1 MSFNGINLD
10 MNLKDIN
17 KNKLIN
23 GNEKLDDLNL
33 NGYKIIQDPNKF
45 CFGMDSV
52 LLCDFCIDKIK
63 TSDLV
68 IDLGCGNG
76 IICILLAAKKNI
88 NKIIGLEIQK
98 ECVDLAKRNILFND
112 LKDKIKIIHGDIK
125 KISRF
130 RFLKNKFD
138 IVITNPPYLAY
149 KKSSLINKNKSKAIA
164 RHEIL
169 CNLEDIILNA
179 CYLLKDKGKFFMIH
193 RAQRM
198 TDIFYIMRKYNLEPK
213 KIKLIHKDINSA
225 AQMFL
230 IQGVKNAGCYL
241 KIEKPIIIYDK

>member
-1 MSFNGINLD
+1 MSFNDISKINLNELD
-10 MNLKDIN
+10 

-23 GNEKLDDLNL
+23 SYEKLDDLNL

-98 ECVDLAKRNILFND
+98 ECVDLAKRNILFNSLKD
-112 LKDKIKIIHGDIK
+112 NSLKDKIKIIHGDIK
-125 KISRF
+125 KSRVLDF
-130 RFLKNKFD
+130 
-138 IVITNPPYLAY
+138 
-149 KKSSLINKNKSKAIA
+149 
-164 RHEIL
+164 
-169 CNLEDIILNA
+169 
-179 CYLLKDKGKFFMIH
+179 
-193 RAQRM
+193 
-198 TDIFYIMRKYNLEPK
+198 
-213 KIKLIHKDINSA
+213 
-225 AQMFL
+225 
-230 IQGVKNAGCYL
+230 
-241 KIEKPIIIYDK
+241 